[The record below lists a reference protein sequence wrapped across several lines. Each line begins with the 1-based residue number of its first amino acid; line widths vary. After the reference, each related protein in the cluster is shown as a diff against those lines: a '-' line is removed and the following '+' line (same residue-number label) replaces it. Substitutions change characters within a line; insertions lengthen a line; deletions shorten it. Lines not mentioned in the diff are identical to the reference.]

1 MNILCRL
8 FGHNWFIKHPHY
20 DDWKDKPE
28 KGAPCKRKGCEEVF

>member
-8 FGHNWFIKHPHY
+8 FGHNWFIKHPRLKA
-20 DDWKDKPE
+20 WQDKPE